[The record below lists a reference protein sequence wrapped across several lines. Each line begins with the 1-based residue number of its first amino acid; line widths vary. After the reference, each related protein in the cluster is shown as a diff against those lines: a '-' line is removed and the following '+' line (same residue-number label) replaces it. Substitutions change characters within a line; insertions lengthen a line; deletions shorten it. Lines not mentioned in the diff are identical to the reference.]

1 MAFSY
6 FLGSKEER
14 LATERAWRYSSRRVG
29 LSELLAKLSGHD
41 CRFELD
47 GAVHKNGDV
56 CVKLNITNDASN
68 SRQIKVRMYANA
80 KYYTGTAGEEIDD
93 FCKEITVGAKKSKY
107 FYHFLVFAHC
117 SLPFCSSSITS
128 WHGHT
133 LCIAGHLWWES
144 IHMSLSCRHA
154 HRVGHQGRRLHQP
167 PGRRRFSGYLC
178 HGWGR
183 RDPAVLLRTGHLP
196 CGQAWSWNKGNIY
209 AMTHEIW
216 SVITVR
222 NIYRISI
229 VSLAA

>member
-1 MAFSY
+1 MAVSY

-93 FCKEITVGAKKSKY
+93 FCKEITVGAKESKY
-107 FYHFLVFAHC
+107 FYHFLIFAQ
-117 SLPFCSSSITS
+117 LLFI
-128 WHGHT
+128 
-133 LCIAGHLWWES
+133 
-144 IHMSLSCRHA
+144 
-154 HRVGHQGRRLHQP
+154 
-167 PGRRRFSGYLC
+167 
-178 HGWGR
+178 
-183 RDPAVLLRTGHLP
+183 AVLLIQYNIMTWAHSLHCWPFVRGIHSYVSFLQACPSSGTSRSPITSTAWTKTLLWVSMPWLRSSRPSSASQDRTP
-196 CGQAWSWNKGNIY
+196 SMW
-209 AMTHEIW
+209 T
-216 SVITVR
+216 
-222 NIYRISI
+222 
-229 VSLAA
+229 SLILK